1 MQNPARF
8 GTEFGKIRGTGGLVL
23 CVKGS
28 AGIQW
33 GSEFTKLQGDQC
45 MAKPKSIDEALA
57 HVDESRR
64 GFLKGLLLGSAA
76 LAALP
81 LMNSNALAQDQ
92 GGAPPDDGKGKGKKG
107 KGKKGKGDGGDDSG
121 KGKGDN

>member
-1 MQNPARF
+1 
-8 GTEFGKIRGTGGLVL
+8 
-23 CVKGS
+23 
-28 AGIQW
+28 
-33 GSEFTKLQGDQC
+33 
-45 MAKPKSIDEALA
+45 MAKPRDTKSIDEALA

-92 GGAPPDDGKGKGKKG
+92 GGGEEGKGKGKKG

-121 KGKGDN
+121 KGKGA

>member
-1 MQNPARF
+1 MRQRERREFSGGQN
-8 GTEFGKIRGTGGLVL
+8 
-23 CVKGS
+23 
-28 AGIQW
+28 
-33 GSEFTKLQGDQC
+33 LQNYKETSV
-45 MAKPKSIDEALA
+45 MAKPGGTKSIDEALA

-81 LMNSNALAQDQ
+81 LMNSNALAQD
-92 GGAPPDDGKGKGKKG
+92 GGATPDDG